1 MQPIRKSKKHLYI
14 ASALMASMML
24 TAPAWS
30 DSLLEVY
37 ETAKENDPVL
47 GAAASG
53 YQARQEAVPQARSA
67 LLPNVA
73 ATGQSAW
80 NERRFPGSFVDAG
93 GGTIVSVPDDDFNS
107 HGWQAEVRQPVFNA
121 ASWFDYTSAKASV
134 TEAERA
140 FASTEQQL
148 IVRVVEAYLNVLRAQ
163 DLLESTA
170 AEEAAVKRQLEQVQQ
185 RFDVGLVAITDVLE
199 AQAVFDNTV
208 VRRIQA
214 DADQDIFFES
224 LRTLTGRSY
233 SQLNRISESLPIV
246 DPDPQNEDEW
256 VDTALQSNL
265 NIQSAQAQL
274 LAAERTLKARRSG
287 HLPTID
293 VSVTESHF
301 VTGGLN
307 FLGDT
312 TNQTTYAASINVP
325 IYQGGLTS
333 AQAREARALADQSR
347 QFLLEQQL
355 NVTRNTRSLFRAVA
369 TDVVR
374 VRARLKSIRSSESAL
389 EAVETGYE
397 VGTRNIVD
405 VLQAQQL
412 LYRSEFDF
420 ADSRYNYMSNFL
432 LLKRSVGT
440 LEEADLVDLNAYGD
454 ASDPVQRVNSLLN
467 RSVDMGNE
475 QR

>member
-1 MQPIRKSKKHLYI
+1 MQPTRRSKKRLQV
-14 ASALMASMML
+14 ASALLVSMTL
-24 TAPAWS
+24 APLSWS
-30 DSLLEVY
+30 ESLLEVY

-53 YQARQEAVPQARSA
+53 YEARQEAVPQARA
-67 LLPNVA
+67 FLLPNIA
-73 ATGQSAW
+73 ASGQSAW
-80 NERRFPGSFVDAG
+80 NERRFPGAVVDT
-93 GGTIVSVPDDDFNS
+93 GTGVPTEVPDDDFNS
-107 HGWQAEVRQPVFNA
+107 HGWQAEVRQPVFDA
-121 ASWFDYTSAKASV
+121 ESWFDFTSAKASV

-140 FASTEQQL
+140 FASEQQLL

-163 DLLESTA
+163 DLLESTM

-199 AQAVFDNTV
+199 AQAVYDNTV

-233 SQLNRISESLPIV
+233 SQLNRISETLPIV

-265 NIQSAQAQL
+265 NIQSAQAQV
-274 LAAERTLKARRSG
+274 LAAERSLKARRSG

-312 TNQTTYAASINVP
+312 TNTTTYAASINVP

-333 AQAREARALADQSR
+333 ARAREARALADQSR
-347 QFLLEQQL
+347 QFLLDQQL
-355 NVTRNTRSLFRAVA
+355 TVTRNTRSLFRAVA

-374 VRARLKSIRSSESAL
+374 VRARLRSIRSTESAL

-405 VLQAQQL
+405 VLQAQQR
-412 LYRSEFDF
+412 LYLSEFDY
-420 ADSRYNYMSNFL
+420 ADSRYNYMGNFL
-432 LLKRSVGT
+432 LLKRAVGT
-440 LEEADLVDLNAYGD
+440 LEEADLIDLNAYAD
-454 ASDPVQRVNSLLN
+454 ASNPVQRVNSLLN
-467 RSVDMGNE
+467 RSVDLGTE

>member
-1 MQPIRKSKKHLYI
+1 
-14 ASALMASMML
+14 
-24 TAPAWS
+24 
-30 DSLLEVY
+30 
-37 ETAKENDPVL
+37 
-47 GAAASG
+47 
-53 YQARQEAVPQARSA
+53 
-67 LLPNVA
+67 
-73 ATGQSAW
+73 
-80 NERRFPGSFVDAG
+80 
-93 GGTIVSVPDDDFNS
+93 
-107 HGWQAEVRQPVFNA
+107 
-121 ASWFDYTSAKASV
+121 
-134 TEAERA
+134 
-140 FASTEQQL
+140 
-148 IVRVVEAYLNVLRAQ
+148 
-163 DLLESTA
+163 
-170 AEEAAVKRQLEQVQQ
+170 VKRQLEQVQQ
-185 RFDVGLVAITDVLE
+185 RFEVGLVAITDVLE
-199 AQAVFDNTV
+199 AQAVYDNTV

-233 SQLNRISESLPIV
+233 SELNRISDSLPIV

-256 VDTALQSNL
+256 VNTALQSNL
-265 NIQSAQAQL
+265 NIQSAQAQV

-333 AQAREARALADQSR
+333 ARAREARALADQSR

-374 VRARLKSIRSSESAL
+374 VRARLKSIQSSESAL

-440 LEEADLVDLNAYGD
+440 LEEADLLDLNAYSD
-454 ASDPVQRVNSLLN
+454 AGDPVQRVNSLLN
-467 RSVDMGNE
+467 RSVDLGSQ